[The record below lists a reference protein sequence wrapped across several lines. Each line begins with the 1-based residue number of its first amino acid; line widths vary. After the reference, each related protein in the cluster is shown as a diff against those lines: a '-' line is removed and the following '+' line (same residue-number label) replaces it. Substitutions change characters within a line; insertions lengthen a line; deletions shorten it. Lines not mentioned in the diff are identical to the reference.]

1 LFCGHQENP
10 LVLVQI
16 AQGAAN
22 TNKKNDD
29 TPGTPADFDPS
40 DLFELPFL
48 RSAGDRNSSQKTVE
62 QWCLS
67 EGMPAPAFAV
77 DFKDHICDLDDGEA
91 IEDRPQLF
99 AAPFFGAQ
107 LDGANIM
114 AIEDSQQ
121 LQNWMFDDDSPFRFA
136 FVPLGFVHNPVVRRQ
151 CDACLAAFA
160 TFRPRPQQ
168 NVREA
173 EPAAPVL
180 NPKMS
185 PTADAWWPLRVAKDD
200 AAQVLVRQSISF
212 EGGSIA
218 EYTSRVGSDSC
229 STSNDVPAG
238 LRSLRDRPAR
248 DPRWRQEPFS
258 VVLVPPTTA
267 PLPPDKPPR
276 TTTWRPKQP
285 ADLLTEKS
293 FTDLCAWLESNAKD
307 IEWMRLHGEGGKR
320 PFKPR
325 PLILGESSM
334 VEEARGTVWDL
345 RDPDNIKPLDSRAE
359 IKSDFNLHFLDVLMS
374 SCPDRELRSHV
385 SRGAHFKA
393 DVPLQTVLLPHMKS
407 LAGRVDL
414 VQKEIERLRGLGWH
428 QAFQGIPF
436 FPCRIL
442 PNGAV
447 ARKLEP
453 DRLRRTT
460 NASAPEEDLVD
471 QDGVAVMSL
480 NVAIK
485 ADNKP
490 EGNDTT
496 QPNSSATSFMP
507 PASVRLYSLSPPPDP
522 SVPYLPPGVA
532 VGGDGLRAASAAP
545 VPAEPPPLDQKWP
558 KEQKPTVLNK
568 VHDIGV
574 LQYAAQVVFRDEV
587 VGFVTD
593 WKDYFSQFAVFPGDL
608 WMNVVHWSNLEGI
621 ETSDLG
627 CFVSE
632 QRLGFGASS
641 SSNITQRF
649 AHFIASVF
657 RRAFDREEELVL
669 AAEQDPVRRAYLDER
684 QTLGPGQCRL
694 YEISIFTDDPFFVCV
709 GAARLTRALKLWHR
723 LMKAVG
729 LQSAIP
735 AKRQC
740 GNKLRWPGLDWM
752 LGLGVLLIPTNKR
765 LRALGELKKMA
776 GGEEMPF
783 DDYRSIVS
791 FLQYLRP
798 FVLGI
803 DKSLL
808 YGVYQ
813 PFRKNSAGM
822 LPTATTSVKMSVTV
836 MEQATRW
843 VEILSTTAGMCFSD
857 VLDPQPLSPSTPW
870 AYLYSDA
877 ALLGAPVPGLGGYLD
892 GFNWALPL
900 SGDELLL
907 PISVLEFV
915 AIGINVITFER
926 LVRGSHAIVCSDS
939 LNSVQVLNAFSA
951 KSQLMQFVHSRV
963 LALPASKRL
972 AGKSSFVHCF
982 GPSNPAADHLSR
994 GEQEK
999 FRDFC
1004 AKIGVAPVPVPVPV
1018 EARQLLSDT
1027 VAFAREH
1034 GLLLA
1039 VSRTAT
1045 DLQAERRVGKRY
1057 SSDVTG
1063 DGPPTP
1069 IAQLGFEASE
1079 RRRRQALVGR
1089 VLAAACTSTKA
1100 PPVYLRPTAPPA
1112 PIPQKESFTQN
1123 DLGAAAI
1130 ARRQRAALVPLTVES
1145 DSSSTGNTRKRPLAV
1160 EEASHPAGRPRP
1172 SAEPSWAVV
1181 GPPDSHPTRAAR
1193 RPPSRTDTRRVVR
1206 LAAVHDRA
1214 LTLATLL
1221 AEDPSPLALR
1231 PRDPEA
1237 LLRLST
1243 AVLRASEDV
1252 PAAGTLRA
1260 DDLAWERWTTYCAT
1274 MGTPPIRSDILA
1286 NAGLDYLGSQR
1297 ETLALCGFLMHCA
1310 ESMTGREGKG
1320 RAKPG
1325 TINQQVLAVRRIH
1338 VRLNAPMGALP
1349 GVRRVFIALV
1359 KAYVELHGPDAL
1371 MPKRKEPLDAA
1382 RIAKMLA
1389 LPNGTRLGRRTLN
1402 WTDPF
1407 FVVLKAVF
1415 CTGFAAAFRKAEM
1428 LPPSAEGTLACLTR
1442 ASVSWLIDG
1451 ALLANPSDEQLR
1463 NLKAGDYCVIKPPP
1477 CKNDVFGLHFGWKPI
1492 WLPVGSASTNAA
1504 KAIAEMFLAIPVD
1517 LCDYGSTPLFCM
1529 SSQGTRFLQGDAD
1542 RLLSHMLKAAFPLED
1557 STRWSM
1563 HSLRIGAACALL
1575 KANASYEL
1583 IQALCRWR
1591 STKSL
1596 EIYARLGPADYG
1608 RWVLRASQQQTDA
1621 VTARNLPRIDYDGV
1635 VGILS
1640 GMAEELDD

>member
-1 LFCGHQENP
+1 
-10 LVLVQI
+10 
-16 AQGAAN
+16 
-22 TNKKNDD
+22 
-29 TPGTPADFDPS
+29 
-40 DLFELPFL
+40 
-48 RSAGDRNSSQKTVE
+48 
-62 QWCLS
+62 
-67 EGMPAPAFAV
+67 M
-77 DFKDHICDLDDGEA
+77 
-91 IEDRPQLF
+91 
-99 AAPFFGAQ
+99 
-107 LDGANIM
+107 
-114 AIEDSQQ
+114 
-121 LQNWMFDDDSPFRFA
+121 
-136 FVPLGFVHNPVVRRQ
+136 
-151 CDACLAAFA
+151 
-160 TFRPRPQQ
+160 
-168 NVREA
+168 
-173 EPAAPVL
+173 
-180 NPKMS
+180 
-185 PTADAWWPLRVAKDD
+185 
-200 AAQVLVRQSISF
+200 
-212 EGGSIA
+212 
-218 EYTSRVGSDSC
+218 
-229 STSNDVPAG
+229 
-238 LRSLRDRPAR
+238 
-248 DPRWRQEPFS
+248 
-258 VVLVPPTTA
+258 
-267 PLPPDKPPR
+267 
-276 TTTWRPKQP
+276 
-285 ADLLTEKS
+285 
-293 FTDLCAWLESNAKD
+293 
-307 IEWMRLHGEGGKR
+307 
-320 PFKPR
+320 
-325 PLILGESSM
+325 
-334 VEEARGTVWDL
+334 
-345 RDPDNIKPLDSRAE
+345 
-359 IKSDFNLHFLDVLMS
+359 
-374 SCPDRELRSHV
+374 
-385 SRGAHFKA
+385 
-393 DVPLQTVLLPHMKS
+393 
-407 LAGRVDL
+407 
-414 VQKEIERLRGLGWH
+414 
-428 QAFQGIPF
+428 
-436 FPCRIL
+436 
-442 PNGAV
+442 

-460 NASAPEEDLVD
+460 NASAPEDDLVD
-471 QDGVAVMSL
+471 EDGVAVVSL

-485 ADNKP
+485 ATKKP
-490 EGNDTT
+490 GGDVTA
-496 QPNSSATSFMP
+496 QPSSSATPFMP
-507 PASVRLYSLSPPPDP
+507 PGSVRLYSLSSPPEPNI
-522 SVPYLPPGVA
+522 PYLPPGVS
-532 VGGDGLRAASAAP
+532 VGGGGLRTAAAAS
-545 VPAEPPPLDQKWP
+545 VPLGHSSFDQKWP

-574 LQYAAQVVFRDEV
+574 LQFAAQVVFKDEV

-649 AHFIASVF
+649 SHFIASVF
-657 RRAFDREEELVL
+657 RRAFDREEELVF

-684 QTLGPGQCRL
+684 QFLGPDQCRL

-740 GNKLRWPGLDWM
+740 GNKLRWLGLDWM

-765 LRALGELKKMA
+765 LRAIGELRKMA
-776 GGEEMPF
+776 KGEEMPF
-783 DDYRSIVS
+783 DDYRSIAS

-822 LPTATTSVKMSVTV
+822 LPTATTTIKMSVTV

-870 AYLYSDA
+870 AYMYSDA

-892 GFNWALPL
+892 GFNWDLPL
-900 SGDELLL
+900 FGDELLL

-915 AIGINVITFER
+915 GIGINVITFEK
-926 LVRGSHAIVCSDS
+926 LVCGSHAIVCSDS

-982 GPSNPAADHLSR
+982 GASNPAADHLSR
-994 GEQEK
+994 GEHKK

-1004 AKIGVAPVPVPVPV
+1004 AKIGVAPVSVPVPV
-1018 EARQLLSDT
+1018 EARELLSDT

-1034 GLLLA
+1034 GLLLT
-1039 VSRTAT
+1039 VSRTAA

-1063 DGPPTP
+1063 DGPPTSLT
-1069 IAQLGFEASE
+1069 QLGLAVSE
-1079 RRRRQALVGR
+1079 RRRRQALVER
-1089 VLAAACTSTKA
+1089 VSAAAFISSKA

-1112 PIPQKESFTQN
+1112 PMPFKESFTQN
-1123 DLGAAAI
+1123 ALGAAAI
-1130 ARRQRAALVPLTVES
+1130 ARRQRAALVLPTVGS
-1145 DSSSTGNTRKRPLAV
+1145 DGTSSTESTRKRPLAV
-1160 EEASHPAGRPRP
+1160 GDASHPAGVRPRL
-1172 SAEPSWAVV
+1172 AAQPSWVV
-1181 GPPDSHPTRAAR
+1181 DGSAASHPARTAR
-1193 RPPSRTDTRRVVR
+1193 RPPSRADTRRDFR

-1231 PRDPEA
+1231 PRDPDA

-1243 AVLRASEDV
+1243 AVLRASEEV

-1260 DDLAWERWTTYCAT
+1260 DDLAWERWTTYCAS

-1310 ESMTGREGKG
+1310 ESMTGRGGKG

-1325 TINQQVLAVRRIH
+1325 SIHQQVLAVRRIH

-1349 GVRRVFIALV
+1349 GVRRVFISLV
-1359 KAYVELHGPDAL
+1359 KAYVVLHGPDAL
-1371 MPKRKEPLDAA
+1371 MPKRKEPLDAG

-1402 WTDPF
+1402 WVDPF

-1428 LPPSAEGTLACLTR
+1428 LPPSAEGPLACLTR
-1442 ASVSWLIDG
+1442 NSVSWLIDG

-1477 CKNDVFGLHFGWKPI
+1477 CKNDMFGLHFGWKPI

-1504 KAIAEMFLAIPVD
+1504 KAIAEMFLTIPVD
-1517 LCDYGSTPLFCM
+1517 LCDYASTPLFCV
-1529 SSQGTRFLQGDAD
+1529 SSQGARFLQGDAD
-1542 RLLSHMLKAAFPLED
+1542 LLLSHMLKAAFPSED

-1563 HSLRIGAACALL
+1563 HSFRIGAACALL

-1608 RWVLRASQQQTDA
+1608 RWVLRASQQRTDA

-1635 VGILS
+1635 VGVLS
-1640 GMAEELDD
+1640 GMADQLED